1 MYLSHVTKF
10 CTYSLHRLK
19 DFLFF
24 YKTLSNYL
32 LHARTALMTKVRADK
47 QINKMLSKE
56 DRIFVN
62 VLSGEKNMVQRK

>member
-1 MYLSHVTKF
+1 
-10 CTYSLHRLK
+10 
-19 DFLFF
+19 
-24 YKTLSNYL
+24 
-32 LHARTALMTKVRADK
+32 MTKVRADK